1 MCLFGNM
8 LFLLYLCAI
17 LITFTDMTFSAQ
29 QIAMLLGGKITGDAN
44 RQVWDVGSIETAQ
57 EGQLTFLCDAKY
69 LSHLPNTNASVVL
82 MTESIAFDGDTR
94 ATLIRVENARAA
106 MGQLLALVAKAMNP
120 AKQGIEQPS
129 FVSEGVAVPEDAY
142 VGAFAYI
149 GKNVQ
154 LGKGVQIYPHTY
166 IGDNVKIGDHTILYS
181 GVKIYYNCQVGND
194 CILHAGVV
202 VGSDGFGFEPDA
214 KGVNQK
220 LPQIGNVII
229 EDDVEIGANTTI
241 DRAMMG
247 STIVRRNAKIDNLVQ
262 IGHNVEVGASDFL
275 CAQVGIAGSSK
286 IGSHCILAGQ
296 VGVAGHLEIADNCV
310 FGAQSGIP
318 SSVRKPGMYQGSPII
333 DAMNWRRSVVGFKQ
347 LPELMKKIQE
357 LEKKQ

>member
-1 MCLFGNM
+1 ME
-8 LFLLYLCAI
+8 
-17 LITFTDMTFSAQ
+17 FSAQ
-29 QIAMLLGGKITGDAN
+29 QIAALLGGKVTGDAN
-44 RQVWDVGSIETAQ
+44 RKVWDVGSIESAH
-57 EGQLTFLCDAKY
+57 EGQLSFLCDAKY
-69 LSHLPNTNASVVL
+69 LPHLSQTAASVVL
-82 MTESIAFDGDTR
+82 MTDSIPFDGTTN
-94 ATLIRVENARAA
+94 ATIIRVENARAA
-106 MGQLLALVAKAMNP
+106 MGQLLALVAKALNP

-129 FVSEGVAVPEDAY
+129 FIAEGVIVPEDAY

-154 LGKGVQIYPHTY
+154 IGKGVQIYPHTY
-166 IGDNVKIGDHTILYS
+166 VGDNVKIGDNTILYS
-181 GVKIYYNCQVGND
+181 GVKVYYNCVVGKD

-202 VGSDGFGFEPDA
+202 VGSDGFGFEPNA
-214 KGVNQK
+214 QGVNQK

-229 EDDVEIGANTTI
+229 EDDVEIGANTTV

-247 STIVRRNAKIDNLVQ
+247 STIIRRNAKIDNLVQ
-262 IGHNVEVGASDFL
+262 VAHNVEVGESTFL

-286 IGSHCILAGQ
+286 VGKHCILAGQ

-318 SSVRKPGMYQGSPII
+318 SSIRKSGMYQGSPVI

-347 LPELMKKIQE
+347 LPEMMKRLQA
-357 LEKKQ
+357 LEKKLEK

>member
-1 MCLFGNM
+1 ME
-8 LFLLYLCAI
+8 
-17 LITFTDMTFSAQ
+17 FSAQ
-29 QIAMLLGGKITGDAN
+29 QIAMLLGGKITGDGN
-44 RQVWDVGSIETAQ
+44 RKVWDVGSIESAK

-69 LSHLPNTNASVVL
+69 LPYLSSTGASVVL
-82 MTESIAFDGDTR
+82 MTDSIAFEGETN

-120 AKQGIEQPS
+120 AKQGVEQPS
-129 FVSEGVAVPEDAY
+129 YVSEGVAVPEDAY
-142 VGAFAYI
+142 IGAFAYI

-154 LGKGVQIYPHTY
+154 LGKGVQIYPHAY
-166 IGDNVKIGDHTILYS
+166 IGDNVRIGDNTILYS
-181 GVKIYYNCQVGND
+181 GVKVYYNCVVGSD

-229 EDDVEIGANTTI
+229 EDDVEIGANTTV

-247 STIVRRNAKIDNLVQ
+247 STIIRRNAKIDNLVQ
-262 IGHNVEVGASDFL
+262 VAHNVEVGESTFL
-275 CAQVGIAGSSK
+275 CSQVGIAGSSK
-286 IGSHCILAGQ
+286 IGGHCILAGQ

-318 SSVRKPGMYQGSPII
+318 SSVRKAGMYQGSPII

-347 LPELMKKIQE
+347 LPDLMKKLQE
-357 LEKKQ
+357 LEKKV

>member
-1 MCLFGNM
+1 ME
-8 LFLLYLCAI
+8 
-17 LITFTDMTFSAQ
+17 FSAQ
-29 QIAMLLGGKITGDAN
+29 QIAALLGGKLTGDAN
-44 RQVWDVGSIETAQ
+44 SKVSDVAPIESAH
-57 EGQLTFLCDAKY
+57 EGQLSFLCDAKY
-69 LSHLPNTNASVVL
+69 LPHLSKTGASVVL
-82 MTESIAFDGDTR
+82 MTESIAFDGETS
-94 ATLIRVENARAA
+94 ATIIRVENARAA
-106 MGQLLALVAKAMNP
+106 MGQLLALVAKALNP
-120 AKQGIEQPS
+120 AKRGIEQPS
-129 FVSEGVAVPEDAY
+129 YISEGVVVPEDAY

-154 LGKGVQIYPHTY
+154 LGKGVQIYPHVY
-166 IGDNVKIGDHTILYS
+166 IGDNVKIGDNTILYS
-181 GVKIYYNCQVGND
+181 GVKIYYNCLVGSD

-229 EDDVEIGANTTI
+229 EDDVEIGANTTL

-247 STIVRRNAKIDNLVQ
+247 STIVRRNAKLDNLVQ
-262 IGHNVEVGASDFL
+262 VAHNVEVGESTFL
-275 CAQVGIAGSSK
+275 CSQVGIAGSSK
-286 IGSHCILAGQ
+286 VGAHCILAGQ
-296 VGVAGHLEIADNCV
+296 VGVAGHLEIADHCV

-347 LPELMKKIQE
+347 LPDLMKRLQN
-357 LEKKQ
+357 LEK

>member
-1 MCLFGNM
+1 
-8 LFLLYLCAI
+8 
-17 LITFTDMTFSAQ
+17 
-29 QIAMLLGGKITGDAN
+29 MLLGGKITGDAN

-82 MTESIAFDGDTR
+82 MTESIAFDGETR

-120 AKQGIEQPS
+120 AKQGIEQPC
-129 FVSEGVAVPEDAY
+129 FISEGVAVPEDAY

-202 VGSDGFGFEPDA
+202 IGSDGFGFEPDA
-214 KGVNQK
+214 KGINQK

>member
-1 MCLFGNM
+1 
-8 LFLLYLCAI
+8 
-17 LITFTDMTFSAQ
+17 
-29 QIAMLLGGKITGDAN
+29 MLLGGKITGDAN
-44 RQVWDVGSIETAQ
+44 REVWDVGSIETAQ

-69 LSHLPNTNASVVL
+69 LSHLPQTNASVVL
-82 MTESIAFDGDTR
+82 MTDSIAFDGETN

-129 FVSEGVAVPEDAY
+129 YISEGVAVPEDAY

-247 STIVRRNAKIDNLVQ
+247 STIVRCNAKIDNLVQ

>member
-1 MCLFGNM
+1 
-8 LFLLYLCAI
+8 
-17 LITFTDMTFSAQ
+17 
-29 QIAMLLGGKITGDAN
+29 MLLGGKITGDAN

-129 FVSEGVAVPEDAY
+129 YISEGVTVPEDAY

>member
-1 MCLFGNM
+1 ME
-8 LFLLYLCAI
+8 
-17 LITFTDMTFSAQ
+17 FSAQ

-44 RQVWDVGSIETAQ
+44 RKVSDVGPIESAH
-57 EGQLTFLCDAKY
+57 EGQLSFLCDAKY
-69 LSHLPNTNASVVL
+69 LPHLPQTGASVVL
-82 MTESIAFDGDTR
+82 MTESIAFDGETN

-106 MGQLLALVAKAMNP
+106 MGQLLSLVAKAMNP
-120 AKQGIEQPS
+120 AKQGVEQPS
-129 FVSEGVAVPEDAY
+129 FVSEGVAIPEDAY
-142 VGAFAYI
+142 IGAFAYI

-166 IGDNVKIGDHTILYS
+166 IGDNVKIGDNTILYS
-181 GVKIYYNCQVGND
+181 GVKVYYNCIIGKD

-247 STIVRRNAKIDNLVQ
+247 ATIIRRNAKLDNLVQ
-262 IGHNVEVGASDFL
+262 VAHNVEIGESTFM
-275 CAQVGIAGSSK
+275 CAQVGVAGSTK
-286 IGSHCILAGQ
+286 VGGHCILAGQ
-296 VGVAGHLEIADNCV
+296 VGVAGHITIADNCV
-310 FGAQSGIP
+310 FGAQSGIANN
-318 SSVRKPGMYQGSPII
+318 VKKPGMYQGSPII

-357 LEKKQ
+357 LEKKQQ

>member
-1 MCLFGNM
+1 
-8 LFLLYLCAI
+8 
-17 LITFTDMTFSAQ
+17 
-29 QIAMLLGGKITGDAN
+29 MLLGGKITGDAN

-82 MTESIAFDGDTR
+82 MTDSIAFDGETR

-129 FVSEGVAVPEDAY
+129 YISEGVAIPEDAY

-247 STIVRRNAKIDNLVQ
+247 STVVRRNAKIDNLVQ

>member
-1 MCLFGNM
+1 
-8 LFLLYLCAI
+8 
-17 LITFTDMTFSAQ
+17 
-29 QIAMLLGGKITGDAN
+29 MLLGGKITGDAN

-82 MTESIAFDGDTR
+82 MTESIAFDGETR

-120 AKQGIEQPS
+120 AKQGIEQPCYI
-129 FVSEGVAVPEDAY
+129 SEGVAVPEDAY

-286 IGSHCILAGQ
+286 IGGHCILAGQ

>member
-1 MCLFGNM
+1 ME
-8 LFLLYLCAI
+8 
-17 LITFTDMTFSAQ
+17 FSAQ
-29 QIAMLLGGKITGDAN
+29 QIAALLGGKVTGDAN
-44 RQVWDVGSIETAQ
+44 RKVWDVGSIESAH
-57 EGQLTFLCDAKY
+57 EGQLSFLCDAKY
-69 LSHLPNTNASVVL
+69 LPYLSQTAASVVL
-82 MTESIAFDGDTR
+82 MTDSIPFDGTTN
-94 ATLIRVENARAA
+94 ATIIRVENARAA
-106 MGQLLALVAKAMNP
+106 MGQLLALVAKALNP

-129 FVSEGVAVPEDAY
+129 FIAEGVIVPEDAY

-166 IGDNVKIGDHTILYS
+166 VGDNVKIGDNTILYS
-181 GVKIYYNCQVGND
+181 GVKVYYNCVVGKD

-214 KGVNQK
+214 HGVNQK

-229 EDDVEIGANTTI
+229 EDDVEIGANTTV

-247 STIVRRNAKIDNLVQ
+247 STIIRRNAKIDNLVQ
-262 IGHNVEVGASDFL
+262 VAHNVEVGESTFL

-286 IGSHCILAGQ
+286 VGKHCILAGQ

-318 SSVRKPGMYQGSPII
+318 SNVRKSGMYQGSPVI

-347 LPELMKKIQE
+347 LPEMMKRLQA
-357 LEKKQ
+357 LEKKSEK

>member
-1 MCLFGNM
+1 
-8 LFLLYLCAI
+8 
-17 LITFTDMTFSAQ
+17 
-29 QIAMLLGGKITGDAN
+29 MLLGGKITGDAN

-57 EGQLTFLCDAKY
+57 EGQLSFLCDAKY

-129 FVSEGVAVPEDAY
+129 YISEGVAVPEDAY

-181 GVKIYYNCQVGND
+181 GVKIYYNCQVGKD

>member
-1 MCLFGNM
+1 
-8 LFLLYLCAI
+8 
-17 LITFTDMTFSAQ
+17 
-29 QIAMLLGGKITGDAN
+29 MLLGGKITGDAN

-82 MTESIAFDGDTR
+82 MTDSIAFDGETR

-120 AKQGIEQPS
+120 AKQGIEQPC
-129 FVSEGVAVPEDAY
+129 FISEGVAVPEDAY

-247 STIVRRNAKIDNLVQ
+247 STVVRRNAKIDNLVQ

>member
-1 MCLFGNM
+1 ME
-8 LFLLYLCAI
+8 
-17 LITFTDMTFSAQ
+17 FSAQ
-29 QIAMLLGGKITGDAN
+29 QIAALLGGKVTGDAN
-44 RQVWDVGSIETAQ
+44 RKVWDVGSIESAH
-57 EGQLTFLCDAKY
+57 EGQLSFLCDAKY
-69 LSHLPNTNASVVL
+69 LPYLSQTAASVVL
-82 MTESIAFDGDTR
+82 MTDSIPFDGTTN
-94 ATLIRVENARAA
+94 ATIIRVENARAA
-106 MGQLLALVAKAMNP
+106 MGQLLALVAKALNP

-129 FVSEGVAVPEDAY
+129 FIAEGVIVPEDAY
-142 VGAFAYI
+142 VGAFAYV

-166 IGDNVKIGDHTILYS
+166 VGDNVKIGDNTILYS
-181 GVKIYYNCQVGND
+181 GVKVYYNCVVGKD

-214 KGVNQK
+214 HGVNQK

-229 EDDVEIGANTTI
+229 EDDVEIGANTTV

-247 STIVRRNAKIDNLVQ
+247 STIIRRNAKIDNLVQ
-262 IGHNVEVGASDFL
+262 VAHNVEVGESTFL

-286 IGSHCILAGQ
+286 VGKHCILAGQ

-310 FGAQSGIP
+310 FGAQSGVP
-318 SSVRKPGMYQGSPII
+318 SSVRKSGMYQGSPVI

-347 LPELMKKIQE
+347 LPEMMKRLQA
-357 LEKKQ
+357 LEKKLEK